1 MLEIKGLCVSRGGR
15 LILDEVNMCLTPHT
29 LTVLVGK
36 NGCGKSTLVSCI
48 NQTVTYRGEISFSG
62 RNLALMPPKERACV
76 ISFLP
81 QILRT
86 PHITVEELVSMGR
99 SPYIDIGHHMTKRD
113 REAVERAIC
122 NAEIENL
129 AERYVDALSGG
140 ERQKAYLAMAI
151 AQDTRI
157 MILDEPT
164 TYMDMTYEYTFM
176 KLLGTMCRKYKKT
189 LLVVMHNLNQA
200 VRYADRLAVLED
212 RRIMFEG
219 STDECVKSGVLE
231 RVFSVHRYDTEGRY
245 FFAAE

>member
-200 VRYADRLAVLED
+200 VHYADRLAVLED

>member
-231 RVFSVHRYDTEGRY
+231 RVFSVRRYDTEGRY